1 MTSLV
6 GPDLE
11 RFTPPAEYLQ
21 DITEALAATRTH
33 QEVIEIILTP
43 AVKALGAVAGIVLL
57 VNATDQQLKIAGS
70 QGYQDGTLIIW
81 QEGPVEDHVLIAD
94 ILRLR
99 EACYFEQVGSLKA
112 AYPELEARTGALAAV
127 ANAVL
132 PLFSDARP
140 LGVIVLDFKEPHT
153 FTPPERRFLK
163 ILASQCSIALGRAEA
178 TEILETQ
185 VEERTRQLLSEQA
198 ALKAQTRELVAA
210 NEELQAF
217 AYWVSHDLRTPVR
230 HITGFLKLARIS
242 LDGQLDE
249 RTARYLDVID
259 HAGAEMNALIDA
271 LLDLS
276 RTSQLPLR
284 LTPVDLSSVLARIL
298 EAVLPDL
305 LDRDVKWEVGVLPS
319 VTGDVD
325 ALRLAMTQLIENA
338 LKFTKDQ
345 TRAVIHVWAED
356 QGEVWRVSIRD
367 NGVGFDPRYQKQ
379 LFQMFKRL
387 HRAGEFEG
395 QGVGLARVRRI
406 VLKHGGEVFAE
417 GQPGLGATFSF
428 TLPKD
433 GPVVQPTQWLGRGG
447 PDPAV
452 AGLLESSAPGIVLP

>member
-1 MTSLV
+1 MNPLSDTAPGQPYPLS
-6 GPDLE
+6 
-11 RFTPPAEYLQ
+11 EYLQ

-33 QEVIEIILTP
+33 REVIEIILTP
-43 AVKALGAVAGIVLL
+43 AVQALGAVAGIVLL
-57 VNATDQQLKIAGS
+57 VDETDQQLKIAGS
-70 QGYQDGTLIIW
+70 QGYQDGTLTLW

-99 EACYFEQVGSLKA
+99 ESRYFEQVGALKE

-132 PLFSDARP
+132 PLFSDGRP

-153 FTPPERRFLK
+153 FTPAERRFLE
-163 ILASQCSIALGRAEA
+163 ILASQCAIALGRVEA
-178 TEILETQ
+178 TELLEAR
-185 VEERTRQLLSEQA
+185 VEERTRQLQAEQA
-198 ALKAQTRELVAA
+198 ALKAQTRALAAA

-230 HITGFLKLARIS
+230 HIAGFLKLARIS
-242 LDGQLDE
+242 LDGQLDQ

-259 HAGAEMNALIDA
+259 QAGVEMNTLIDA

-284 LTPVDLSSVLARIL
+284 MGQVDLSLVLARIQ
-298 EAVLPDL
+298 EAVLPEL
-305 LDRDVKWEVGVLPS
+305 LDRDVQWQIGVLPT
-319 VTGDVD
+319 VTGDFD
-325 ALRLAMTQLIENA
+325 ALRLVMTQLIENA

-345 TRAVIHVWAED
+345 ARSVIRVWSED
-356 QGEVWRVSIRD
+356 QGDVWRVSVGD
-367 NGVGFDPRYQKQ
+367 NGVGFDPRYQEQ

-395 QGVGLARVRRI
+395 HGVGLARVRRI
-406 VLKHGGEVFAE
+406 ILRHGGEVFAE
-417 GQPGLGATFSF
+417 GQPGQGATFSF

-433 GPVVQPTQWLGRGG
+433 
-447 PDPAV
+447 DHAV
-452 AGLLESSAPGIVLP
+452 

>member
-1 MTSLV
+1 MNPLSDTALGQPYPLS
-6 GPDLE
+6 
-11 RFTPPAEYLQ
+11 EYLQ

-33 QEVIEIILTP
+33 REVIEIILTP

-57 VNATDQQLKIAGS
+57 VDETDQQLKIAGS
-70 QGYQDGTLIIW
+70 QGYQDGTLTLW

-99 EACYFEQVGSLKA
+99 ESRYFEQVGALRE

-132 PLFSDARP
+132 PLFSDGRP

-153 FTPPERRFLK
+153 FIPSERRFLE
-163 ILASQCSIALGRAEA
+163 IMASQCAIALGRAEA
-178 TEILETQ
+178 TEMLEAR
-185 VEERTRQLLSEQA
+185 VEERTRQLQEEQA
-198 ALKAQTRELVAA
+198 ALKAQTRELAAA

-242 LDGQLDE
+242 LDGQLDQ

-259 HAGAEMNALIDA
+259 QAGVEMNTLIDA

-276 RTSQLPLR
+276 RTSHLPLR
-284 LTPVDLSSVLARIL
+284 MGQVDLSQVLARIQ
-298 EAVLPDL
+298 EAALPEL
-305 LDRDVKWEVGVLPS
+305 LDRDVQWEIGVLPT
-319 VTGDVD
+319 VNGDFD
-325 ALRLAMTQLIENA
+325 ALRLVMTQLIENA
-338 LKFTKDQ
+338 LKFTKD
-345 TRAVIHVWAED
+345 RARSVIRVWSED
-356 QGEVWRVSIRD
+356 QGDVWRVSVGD
-367 NGVGFDPRYQKQ
+367 NGVGFDPRYQEQ

-395 QGVGLARVRRI
+395 HGVGLARVRRI
-406 VLKHGGEVFAE
+406 ILRHGGEVFAE
-417 GQPGLGATFSF
+417 GQVDQGATFGF
-428 TLPKD
+428 TLPKR
-433 GPVVQPTQWLGRGG
+433 GSHPT
-447 PDPAV
+447 
-452 AGLLESSAPGIVLP
+452 